1 MTTTITMVNRAVPGL
16 DDESRARLVLGLNQT
31 LATLSDL
38 AAAYKQAHW
47 NVVGADFSQLHE
59 LFDQLADQT
68 REYVDV
74 VAERAVTLGGTARGT
89 IQAATEQSALPAFPL
104 EERCEQHLLEAL
116 VGRSDILD
124 GDLRQAMNTTESEPA
139 TQDVYIEVVR
149 GIEKQRWMLQ
159 AHLARRSSLDRG

>member
-1 MTTTITMVNRAVPGL
+1 VTGTTIISRTVPGL
-16 DDESRARLVLGLNQT
+16 DYERRAVLVVGLNRS
-31 LATLSDL
+31 LASLTDL

-47 NVVGADFSQLHE
+47 NVVGSDFSQLHE
-59 LFDQLADQT
+59 LFDQFADQT

-74 VAERAVTLGGTARGT
+74 VAERAVTLGGTARGS
-89 IQAATEQSALPAFPL
+89 IQAAVDQSSLPPFPL

-116 VGRSDILD
+116 VERIDVLD
-124 GDLRQAMNTTESEPA
+124 GDLRQAMETTANEPA

-159 AHLARRSSLDRG
+159 AHLGRRSSDDR